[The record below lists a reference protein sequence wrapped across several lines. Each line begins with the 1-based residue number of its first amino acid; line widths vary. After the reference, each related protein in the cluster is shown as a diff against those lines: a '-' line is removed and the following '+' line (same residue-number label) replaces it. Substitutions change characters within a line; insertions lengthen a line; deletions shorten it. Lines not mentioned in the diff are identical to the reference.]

1 MTNKA
6 SVRWWRAGWLRLGV
20 ALACCLSGLS
30 SARAQQ
36 STVPPTVFVAQQSV
50 APKTINSA
58 QPSALPKFMKFVVPF
73 SPGGSNDVYARALAQ
88 KLAIK
93 LSNTIVVENKPG
105 AGGSIGSDLVARAE
119 PDGSSLLLIST
130 SFATNAAVR
139 NNLPFDPITSFK
151 PVALVAKGAMVLIV
165 GNKTP
170 YQNVAQLIAA
180 TKDSN
185 NAVNYSS
192 AGMGSIGQL
201 SVEHFKSV
209 SDTRALHVPYQGING
224 AVTNMIGGNID
235 YMITTLASVGGQ
247 LKADLVR
254 PIGVT
259 SLERSKFFPGVA
271 AIAETLP
278 GYEVDVWWVVFAPA
292 KTPDAVVN
300 ALNEAIRNVSAE
312 PDMLA
317 LFAKEGAEPTTLTPQ
332 QTADY
337 VKHEVERWKQ
347 VARTGRIQVN

>member
-1 MTNKA
+1 M
-6 SVRWWRAGWLRLGV
+6 
-20 ALACCLSGLS
+20 
-30 SARAQQ
+30 
-36 STVPPTVFVAQQSV
+36 
-50 APKTINSA
+50 
-58 QPSALPKFMKFVVPF
+58 LPKFIKLIVPF

-88 KLAIK
+88 KLAGK
-93 LSNTIVVENKPG
+93 LSASVVVENKPG

-119 PDGSSLLLIST
+119 PDGSTLLLIST

-170 YQNVAQLIAA
+170 FIDIAQLIAA
-180 TKDSN
+180 TKPSN
-185 NAVNYSS
+185 NTVNYSS
-192 AGMGSIGQL
+192 AGMGSIGQM
-201 SVEHFKSV
+201 SVEHFKSL
-209 SDTRALHVPYQGING
+209 SGTEALHVPYQGING
-224 AVTNMIGGNID
+224 AVANMIGGNID

-247 LKADLVR
+247 LQANLVR

-259 SLERSKFFPGVA
+259 SLERSKFFPGVP

-292 KTPDAVVN
+292 KTASPVID
-300 ALNEAIRNVSAE
+300 ALNAAIRGVSAE
-312 PDMLA
+312 SDMQA
-317 LFAKEGAEPTTLTPQ
+317 LFAKEGAESTNFSPA

-337 VKHEVERWKQ
+337 VKQEVERWKQ

>member
-1 MTNKA
+1 MFQDHPEPISSVMADRRRAIALRRGLRMVTLLLALFTNCFIPA
-6 SVRWWRAGWLRLGV
+6 F
-20 ALACCLSGLS
+20 
-30 SARAQQ
+30 AQQ
-36 STVPPTVFVAQQSV
+36 AV
-50 APKTINSA
+50 
-58 QPSALPKFMKFVVPF
+58 LPKFIKLIVPF

-88 KLAIK
+88 KLAGK
-93 LSNTIVVENKPG
+93 LLASVVVENKPG

-119 PDGSSLLLIST
+119 PDGSTLLLIST

-170 YQNVAQLIAA
+170 FTDIAQLIAA
-180 TKDSN
+180 TKLSN

-192 AGMGSIGQL
+192 AGMGSIGQM
-201 SVEHFKSV
+201 SVEHFKAMSG
-209 SDTRALHVPYQGING
+209 TQALHVPYQGING
-224 AVTNMIGGNID
+224 AVANMIGGNID

-247 LKADLVR
+247 LQANLVR

-259 SLERSKFFPGVA
+259 SLERSKFFPGVP

-292 KTPDAVVN
+292 KTPSPVAD
-300 ALNEAIRNVSAE
+300 ALNAAIRNVSAE
-312 PDMLA
+312 PEMQA
-317 LFAKEGAEPTTLTPQ
+317 LFAKEGAESTNFSPA

-337 VKHEVERWKQ
+337 VKQEVERWKQ

>member
-1 MTNKA
+1 MTNKHR
-6 SVRWWRAGWLRLGV
+6 VMQWWRGLRLACAMLALSLSCV
-20 ALACCLSGLS
+20 APVG
-30 SARAQQ
+30 AQQ
-36 STVPPTVFVAQQSV
+36 VT
-50 APKTINSA
+50 
-58 QPSALPKFMKFVVPF
+58 LPKFIRLIVPF

-88 KLAIK
+88 KLAGK
-93 LSNTIVVENKPG
+93 VSASVVVENKPG

-119 PDGSSLLLIST
+119 PDGSTLLLIST

-170 YQNVAQLIAA
+170 FTDIAQLIAA
-180 TKDSN
+180 TKLSN

-192 AGMGSIGQL
+192 AGMGSIGQM
-201 SVEHFKSV
+201 SVEHFKAM
-209 SDTRALHVPYQGING
+209 SDTQALHVPYQGING
-224 AVTNMIGGNID
+224 AVANMIGGNID

-247 LKADLVR
+247 LQANLVR

-259 SLERSKFFPGVA
+259 SLERSKFFPGVP

-292 KTPDAVVN
+292 KTASPVID
-300 ALNEAIRNVSAE
+300 ALNAAIRSVSTE
-312 PDMLA
+312 PEMQA
-317 LFAKEGAEPTTLTPQ
+317 LFAKEGAESTNFSPA

-337 VKHEVERWKQ
+337 VKQEVERWKQ

>member
-1 MTNKA
+1 MTGKRR
-6 SVRWWRAGWLRLGV
+6 VIQLRRGLS
-20 ALACCLSGLS
+20 LACVTLALGLS
-30 SARAQQ
+30 CLTPARAQQ
-36 STVPPTVFVAQQSV
+36 VV
-50 APKTINSA
+50 
-58 QPSALPKFMKFVVPF
+58 LPKFIKLIVPF

-88 KLAIK
+88 KLAGK
-93 LSNTIVVENKPG
+93 LSASVVVENKPG

-119 PDGSSLLLIST
+119 PDGSTLLLIST

-139 NNLPFDPITSFK
+139 TNLPFDPITSFK

-170 YQNVAQLIAA
+170 FTDIAQLITV
-180 TKDSN
+180 TKLSN

-192 AGMGSIGQL
+192 AGIGSIGQM
-201 SVEHFKSV
+201 SVEHFKAM
-209 SDTRALHVPYQGING
+209 SDTQALHVPYQGING
-224 AVTNMIGGNID
+224 AVANMIGGNID

-247 LKADLVR
+247 LQANLVR

-259 SLERSKFFPGVA
+259 SLERSKFFPGVP

-292 KTPDAVVN
+292 KTPSPVAD
-300 ALNEAIRNVSAE
+300 ALNAAIRNVSAE
-312 PDMLA
+312 PEMQA
-317 LFAKEGAEPTTLTPQ
+317 LFAKEGAESTNFSPA

-337 VKHEVERWKQ
+337 VKQEVERWKQ